1 MTLLTAGTSLYEEES
16 KGWQG
21 FDLGILPECQ
31 DVHIQ
36 FIKILVQSLD
46 HLPGYSV
53 SVHALFS
60 GDVQAGV
67 AAGLFQKIQH
77 MLLYGIISYFPLN
90 YGFRFFIGKILT
102 ATWEELLK
110 VRMKDV
116 R

>member
-36 FIKILVQSLD
+36 FIKILVQPLD
-46 HLPGYSV
+46 HFLGNSE

-67 AAGLFQKIQH
+67 AAGLFQTIQH
-77 MLLYGIISYFPLN
+77 LLVLY
-90 YGFRFFIGKILT
+90 ILLDNKGHSENT
-102 ATWEELLK
+102 ALALSRHHT
-110 VRMKDV
+110 
-116 R
+116 